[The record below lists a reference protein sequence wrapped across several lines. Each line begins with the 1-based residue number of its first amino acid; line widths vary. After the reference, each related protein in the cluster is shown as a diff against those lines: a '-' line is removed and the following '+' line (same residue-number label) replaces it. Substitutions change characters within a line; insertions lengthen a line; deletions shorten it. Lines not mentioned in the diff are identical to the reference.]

1 MSTNVLRLQPQPGVA
16 AVDTREPLAEAVC
29 EASGYIRDLNGKH
42 RRAHSRVEE
51 LKSGDPTLRR
61 SHARELPVEPQRP
74 LTIFSI
80 EEADTEP
87 SARQVRRA

>member
-1 MSTNVLRLQPQPGVA
+1 MSTNVYQLQPQPA
-16 AVDTREPLAEAVC
+16 AAADQRESLADAVR
-29 EASGYIRDLNGKH
+29 EVSGYIRGLNGKH

-51 LKSGDPTLRR
+51 LRSGDPTVRR

-74 LTIFSI
+74 VTFFSI
-80 EEADTEP
+80 EEVAAPEP